1 MRFLG
6 RDRPQRW
13 RGRCGGVCVGSSDS
27 GQVKARAEEE
37 RHGEQQ
43 RQAKRTAEEA
53 RRQAEA
59 RANEARGREEEA
71 RRAGA
76 RAGADDRSDTRPAT
90 FDPYGVLRISR
101 GASQETI
108 RKAYRSRIA
117 MYHPDKVD
125 HLGEE
130 FQQLAS
136 EKTRE
141 LIRAYEML
149 TRRVLLRERR

>member
-1 MRFLG
+1 MRFIG
-6 RDRPQRW
+6 RDRPQLW
-13 RGRCGGVCVGSSDS
+13 RPRCGGACVGSSDS
-27 GQVKARAEEE
+27 GPAKAQAEETC
-37 RHGEQQ
+37 HGEER
-43 RQAKRTAEEA
+43 RQTKRTADEA
-53 RRQAEA
+53 RRHAEA
-59 RANEARGREEEA
+59 KANEARGREEEA

-76 RAGADDRSDTRPAT
+76 RAGADGRSETRAAT

-108 RKAYRSRIA
+108 RKAYRLRIA

-141 LIRAYEML
+141 VIRAYEML
-149 TRRVLLRERR
+149 RTRVSLRERR